1 MHKYDLEEKKVKAI
15 HELRSVAKKIGK
27 TPTFVEYKRESP
39 GIGSD
44 AIVGLFGS
52 WNDAVRKAGL
62 EINPTLEPPS
72 NAYSEEEI
80 VGELIRVANLC
91 GKFPSHPKFGS
102 LSTMSRGPVERHFG
116 SWVKAKEFIFSKHR
130 NKLNFEPKKTTGKV
144 RRLADKALGIS
155 CALASTP
162 RNEMETLVL
171 FSILA
176 EEMGYRIL
184 SAQAEYPDL
193 VVEKEGKQKN
203 LEAEFLSSNYLNHG
217 HPINEGTICLC
228 WRKDKDIEGV
238 EIIDLETY
246 IRRRPNKAN
255 SADAKKRRG

>member
-1 MHKYDLEEKKVKAI
+1 MHEYDLEEKKTKII
-15 HELRSVAKKIGK
+15 HELRRVAKKIDK
-27 TPTFVEYKRESP
+27 TPTIVEYKRESP
-39 GIGSD
+39 SIGYD

-52 WNDAVRKAGL
+52 WNDAVREAGL

-91 GKFPSHPKFGS
+91 GKFPSHPRFGS

-116 SWVKAKEFIFSKHR
+116 SWVQAKEFIFTQHY
-130 NKLNFEPKKTTGKV
+130 NKLNFEPKKTNKKT
-144 RRLADKALGIS
+144 RQSADKVLEIS
-155 CALASTP
+155 CALANVP
-162 RNEMETLVL
+162 RNEMETIIL

-176 EEMGYRIL
+176 EEMKYRIL
-184 SAQAEYPDL
+184 RAQVEYPDL
-193 VVEKEGKQKN
+193 IVEKEGKQIN
-203 LEAEFLSSNYLNHG
+203 MEAEFLSSNYLNHG
-217 HPINEGTICLC
+217 HPIDEGTICLC

-246 IRRRPNKAN
+246 IRMRPN
-255 SADAKKRRG
+255 